1 MPKKLK
7 IYLDTSIPNAYF
19 DDRDPFRKD
28 ITREFWKKLNNYE
41 IFVSDLVIKEI
52 EDTKDEL
59 RKSNLLSLIDEF
71 HILSSFEEEIRSIA
85 EEYVIRGVIPI
96 KKIEDAIHIAIASFY
111 YLDVLISWNFVHIV
125 KLKTKREINVI
136 NVLLGYNT
144 LEIIEPSVL

>member
-1 MPKKLK
+1 MPKRLK
-7 IYLDTSIPNAYF
+7 IYFDTSIPNAYF
-19 DDRDPFRKD
+19 DDRNSFRKE
-28 ITREFWKKLNNYE
+28 ITKEFWKKLNDYE

-52 EDTKDEL
+52 EDTRDEL
-59 RKSNLLSLIDEF
+59 RKSNLLSLIGEF
-71 HILSSFEEEIRSIA
+71 NVLSSSEEEIRSLA

-111 YLDVLISWNFVHIV
+111 YLDALVSWNFEHIV

>member
-1 MPKKLK
+1 MPRRLK

-19 DDRDPFRKD
+19 DDKNPFRKE
-28 ITREFWKKLNNYE
+28 ITKEFWKKLDDYE
-41 IFVSDLVIKEI
+41 IFVSDLVISEI

-59 RKSNLLSLIDEF
+59 RKRNLLALINKF
-71 HILSSFEEEIRSIA
+71 NVLSSSEEDIRSLA

-96 KKIEDAIHIAIASFY
+96 KKIEDAIHIAIASSY
-111 YLDVLISWNFVHIV
+111 YLDVLVSWNFEHIV

>member
-41 IFVSDLVIKEI
+41 IFVSDLVIKDI
-52 EDTKDEL
+52 EDTRDEL

-71 HILSSFEEEIRSIA
+71 DVLPSSEEEIRSLA

-96 KKIEDAIHIAIASFY
+96 KKIGDAIHIAIASFY
-111 YLDVLISWNFVHIV
+111 YLDVLISWNFEHIV

-136 NVLLGYNT
+136 NVLIGYNI

>member
-1 MPKKLK
+1 MPKRLK

-19 DDRDPFRKD
+19 DGRNSFRKE
-28 ITREFWKKLNNYE
+28 ITKEFWKKLNDYE

-52 EDTKDEL
+52 EDTRDEL
-59 RKSNLLSLIDEF
+59 RKSNLLSLIGEF
-71 HILSSFEEEIRSIA
+71 NVLSSSEEEIRSLA
-85 EEYVIRGVIPI
+85 EEYVIRGIIPI

-111 YLDVLISWNFVHIV
+111 YLDALVSWNFEHIV